1 MACHR
6 KAFSLQTHR
15 TRIRSCG
22 LVRNLQFVPD
32 GRLYEKRL
40 GTTPFLQSQHVMIV
54 EISIHNRKPSG
65 QDVAQR
71 EHDVAM
77 RMAFSREANQR
88 SIGRS
93 FFDELRLR
101 HHFVEN
107 MRILSINR
115 GCRGKK
121 YIAVGA
127 RKGVSFGNTADS
139 VAKRTLE
146 LHGHATMSHTLR
158 SLPVTTTARQ
168 AIAI

>member
-1 MACHR
+1 M
-6 KAFSLQTHR
+6 
-15 TRIRSCG
+15 
-22 LVRNLQFVPD
+22 PD

-40 GTTPFLQSQHVMIV
+40 GTTPFLQSQHVTIV

-93 FFDELRLR
+93 LFDELRLR

-107 MRILSINR
+107 MRILSINQGGR
-115 GCRGKK
+115 EK

-127 RKGVSFGNTADS
+127 RKGASFGDTADS
-139 VAKRTLE
+139 VAERTLE
-146 LHGHATMSHTLR
+146 LHGHAAMSHTLR
-158 SLPVTTTARQ
+158 SLPVTTTTRQ
-168 AIAI
+168 AIAM

>member
-1 MACHR
+1 M
-6 KAFSLQTHR
+6 
-15 TRIRSCG
+15 
-22 LVRNLQFVPD
+22 PD

-40 GTTPFLQSQHVMIV
+40 GTTPFLQSQHVTIV

-107 MRILSINR
+107 MRILSINQ
-115 GCRGKK
+115 GCKVKK
-121 YIAVGA
+121 
-127 RKGVSFGNTADS
+127 S
-139 VAKRTLE
+139 TL
-146 LHGHATMSHTLR
+146 
-158 SLPVTTTARQ
+158 Q
-168 AIAI
+168 